1 MAYCC
6 FMRKNL
12 TLTLTAA
19 ACLLLI
25 GCSSSTESKKAEEKQ
40 APPAAAPA
48 PTPEAPKAA
57 EAPAPTPPLPELKK
71 PEVNPAPK
79 TPTAKTL
86 PETAPEDF
94 TVHMD
99 TSKGLVVMEC
109 HKSWS
114 PRGADHFYDLVKLHF
129 YDDSRFFR
137 VIRSPRLFMAQ
148 FGING
153 TPATNSVWANATFP
167 DDPPAG
173 KHNTR
178 GMVTYG
184 QTSAKNSRSTQL
196 FINYTDNSFLD
207 SQGFTPVCSVTSGM
221 DAVDQFYSGYG
232 ESPNQALIGSQGN
245 AYLNSQF
252 PRLDYIKKATIVLQ

>member
-1 MAYCC
+1 
-6 FMRKNL
+6 MRKNL

-25 GCSSSTESKKAEEKQ
+25 GCSSSNESKKAEEKQ

-48 PTPEAPKAA
+48 TTPEAPKVA

-71 PEVNPAPK
+71 PEVKPPAPK
-79 TPTAKTL
+79 APAAKTL
-86 PETAPEDF
+86 PESAPENF
-94 TVHMD
+94 NVHMD
-99 TSKGLVVMEC
+99 TSKGMVVMEC

-137 VIRSPRLFMAQ
+137 VIRSPRPFMAQ

-153 TPATNSVWANATFP
+153 TPATNSVWANASFP

-196 FINYTDNSFLD
+196 FINFTDNSFLD

-232 ESPNQALIGSQGN
+232 DAPNQGLIGSQGN